1 MTDRQPDLI
10 IRAGRVFCADAGL
23 DGSGAVAVWD
33 GRITASGPDVS
44 GEARETLEFSDGVL
58 LPGFVDLHAH
68 PAPMAWRFGI
78 DGDSEILPQGA
89 TTVLS
94 QGDAGAETW
103 SVYLATIIEP
113 SRLRV
118 RLAMSPAVKGEY
130 EDRGCFVNLSEVDMD
145 ACVAAIEK
153 SGEHIWGVA
162 ANLTAKACGDNDPR
176 EIMRRTVAIAERT
189 GKPILY
195 GVRREPSDWPLA
207 DQLKVL
213 RAGDVFTYCFHSDA
227 ESVVDGGR
235 IVDPFGRRGSTASS
249 SMRATVRAAP
259 TWAWARTR

>member
-23 DGSGAVAVWD
+23 DSPGAVAVWD

-44 GEARETLEFSDGVL
+44 GEAREILEFSDGVL

-103 SVYLATIIEP
+103 SVYPRDDHRAVPAAGAARDEP
-113 SRLRV
+113 RRQGRV
-118 RLAMSPAVKGEY
+118 RGQGL
-130 EDRGCFVNLSEVDMD
+130 
-145 ACVAAIEK
+145 
-153 SGEHIWGVA
+153 
-162 ANLTAKACGDNDPR
+162 
-176 EIMRRTVAIAERT
+176 
-189 GKPILY
+189 
-195 GVRREPSDWPLA
+195 
-207 DQLKVL
+207 L
-213 RAGDVFTYCFHSDA
+213 R
-227 ESVVDGGR
+227 
-235 IVDPFGRRGSTASS
+235 
-249 SMRATVRAAP
+249 
-259 TWAWARTR
+259 